1 MAHGHHVLLL
11 WFNISGFCVPPI
23 LLVCV
28 VYPFSKRMVKVP
40 FFGSMRYSRMLEE
53 SSFANKKADYFW
65 LLFLSSLM
73 LLVKTK
79 NSLSPDST
87 KPDFYS
93 RDSHHYS
100 IYPSCHRPL
109 RSYQYT
115 CGHDDI
121 PPRQSHCLG

>member
-11 WFNISGFCVPPI
+11 WFNISGFRVPPI
-23 LLVCV
+23 LLVCLV
-28 VYPFSKRMVKVP
+28 NSFLKRAKVP

-65 LLFLSSLM
+65 LLFLSSVM
-73 LLVKTK
+73 LLVKR
-79 NSLSPDST
+79 NEFVSGGST

-100 IYPSCHRPL
+100 ICPSCHPPL
-109 RSYQYT
+109 RSYRYT
-115 CGHDDI
+115 CGRDDI
-121 PPRQSHCLG
+121 PPRQSRFSG